1 MLPSLASL
9 SCRTGVL
16 PPVPTAL
23 PPPVRLLGFDYWV
36 HVLEQLDP
44 EVSACADVVQ
54 LCKTLRLTGK
64 ELGQQTPCDDAHF
77 WERMCQTRV
86 FLFYSPEYVPIAST
100 SELDRWRKQY
110 LLFCRVATGY
120 QGHADLNALRTL
132 GLVATIEASAFQN
145 CRALALTHLP
155 EGVTTIGEMAFQNCP
170 ALALTH
176 LPEGLTTIGHNAF
189 ANCHALAL
197 THLPEGLT
205 TIGICAFE
213 DCRALALTHLP
224 EGVTTIGSYA
234 FNCCSALALTRL
246 PEGLI
251 TIGRYA
257 FVNCRALALTHL
269 PEGLTTIED
278 GAFLDCSPQVQQLAN
293 KWREEH

>member
-1 MLPSLASL
+1 MIPSLASL

-16 PPVPTAL
+16 PPVRTAL

-44 EVSACADVVQ
+44 EVAACADVVQ
-54 LCKTLRLTGK
+54 LCQTLRLTGN

-110 LLFCRVATGY
+110 LLFCRVAACYNGKCY
-120 QGHADLNALRTL
+120 LNALRTL
-132 GLVATIEASAFQN
+132 GLVATVPQEAFWN
-145 CRALALTHLP
+145 CKVLALTHLP
-155 EGVTTIGEMAFQNCP
+155 EGITTIGPRAFSGSG
-170 ALALTH
+170 LALTH
-176 LPEGLTTIGHNAF
+176 LPEGLTTIEAYAF
-189 ANCHALAL
+189 FRCGALVL
-197 THLPEGLT
+197 TQLPHGVT
-205 TIGICAFE
+205 TIGRGAFQY
-213 DCRALALTHLP
+213 CRALALTQLP
-224 EGVTTIGSYA
+224 EGVTTIEDSA
-234 FNCCSALALTRL
+234 FFECPALALEQL
-246 PEGLI
+246 PSGVT
-251 TIGRYA
+251 TIEAWG
-257 FVNCRALALTHL
+257 FWGCRALALTHL

-278 GAFLDCSPQVQQLAN
+278 KAFSGCSPQVQQLAY